1 MSRLALVFAAALV
14 AGSVSVSFAGE
25 GSPDF
30 AVPSKSTYYGA
41 NSGSSMSAVDNAW
54 AERATRSGIDS
65 N

>member
-1 MSRLALVFAAALV
+1 MSKLALVFAAALV
-14 AGSVSVSFAGE
+14 LGTASVSFAGE

-41 NSGSSMSAVDNAW
+41 KSGSILSAVDNAS
-54 AERATRSGIDS
+54 ADRATRSGIDS